1 MGKLKIREVIR
12 SIIKEETLK
21 SKDLI
26 NEQSDYKKKFQ
37 IIP

>member
-26 NEQSDYKKKFQ
+26 NEQSDCKKKFQ